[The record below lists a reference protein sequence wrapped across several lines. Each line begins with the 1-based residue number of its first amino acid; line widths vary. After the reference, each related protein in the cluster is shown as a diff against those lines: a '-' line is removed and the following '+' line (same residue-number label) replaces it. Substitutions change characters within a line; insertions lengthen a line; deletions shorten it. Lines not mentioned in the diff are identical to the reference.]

1 MSFPL
6 FPLSCRLAAWV
17 LCSVTDNYLGFKLL
31 GKCFY
36 ELGDY
41 EFSRFPKLAKK
52 PFATPCK
59 FSKHSWGGGEI
70 FVDEILLACSNLCL
84 FVLVFDHSSWTI

>member
-1 MSFPL
+1 MNSDV
-6 FPLSCRLAAWV
+6 SQSWQ
-17 LCSVTDNYLGFKLL
+17 
-31 GKCFY
+31 
-36 ELGDY
+36 
-41 EFSRFPKLAKK
+41 KK

-70 FVDEILLACSNLCL
+70 FVDEILLTCSNLCL